1 MDLEPIWREADETR
15 LQRLADAARGV
26 NKYFMTKYG
35 SIEVSVR
42 GGALSCRLHLC
53 VTNIGSCVF
62 APTQAAFAAWTISG
76 HVDAWLSHA
85 EFVAGMEPV
94 VAALELDPNTTQ
106 ELWENANEDDNGELC
121 QCRVCTA
128 RGHVDNSN
136 CD

>member
-42 GGALSCRLHLC
+42 GGALSCRLRLC

-62 APTQAAFAAWTISG
+62 APLPGCVCGMDHLWPCG
-76 HVDAWLSHA
+76 CLA
-85 EFVAGMEPV
+85 ESR
-94 VAALELDPNTTQ
+94 
-106 ELWENANEDDNGELC
+106 
-121 QCRVCTA
+121 RVCG
-128 RGHVDNSN
+128 GHGASGGSIGAGPQHDPRVVGE
-136 CD
+136 CQRR